1 MQKSILGAHTM
12 NESSRKR
19 GMHSMSKLL
28 RQASIAFFLV
38 WIAQSTVAQDFPTK
52 PVHFVVPFPPGGTA
66 DILMRILADPLSE
79 RWGKPVIVE
88 NRPGASTIIG
98 SEIVARAPADGYMLL
113 MNSASFLINPSL
125 RPKMPYDAFK
135 DFAPVMLL
143 VNSPL
148 VVVVNS
154 SSPAKSLGALVDE
167 ARARPG
173 QLSYATVGPGTT
185 QQIIGEML
193 KLEAKIDLLYVPF
206 AGGAP
211 AVNAIL
217 GNHVAVVIANY
228 SEVAQHL
235 AAGTLRAL
243 AVASPARIDLLPEV
257 PTISELGFKDV
268 QGTVWFGIVAPA
280 GTPANTITRIQTD
293 LAFVLKLPTVRG
305 KLVAQGL
312 YPVGSTTDEFVPY
325 MRAVSVRYEKV
336 IQAAGIKAD

>member
-1 MQKSILGAHTM
+1 
-12 NESSRKR
+12 
-19 GMHSMSKLL
+19 MSKLL
-28 RQASIAFFLV
+28 RQASIAFFLA

-66 DILMRILADPLSE
+66 DVLMRILADPLSE
-79 RWGKPVIVE
+79 RWGKPIIVD
-88 NRPGASTIIG
+88 NRPGASTMIG
-98 SEIVARAPADGYMLL
+98 SEIVARAPADGYSLL

-125 RPKMPYDAFK
+125 RAKMPFDVFK

-148 VVVVNS
+148 LLVVNS
-154 SSPAKSLGALVDE
+154 SFAAKSLSALVDE

-193 KLEAKIDLLYVPF
+193 KLEAKIDLVYVPY

-217 GNHVAVVIANY
+217 GNHVTVVIANY

-243 AVASPARIDLLPEV
+243 AVASPERIDLLPNV
-257 PTISELGFKDV
+257 PTISESGFKDI

-280 GTPANTITRIQTD
+280 GTPKDTITRIQTD
-293 LAFVLKLPTVRG
+293 LALVLRLPTVRD

-312 YPVGSTTDEFVPY
+312 YPVGSTTDEFGPY
-325 MRAVSVRYEKV
+325 MRAVSVKYEKV

>member
-1 MQKSILGAHTM
+1 
-12 NESSRKR
+12 
-19 GMHSMSKLL
+19 MSKLL
-28 RQASIAFFLV
+28 RQLSIAFFLV
-38 WIAQSTVAQDFPTK
+38 WIAQSAIALDFPTK
-52 PVHFVVPFPPGGTA
+52 PIHFVVPFPPGGTA

-98 SEIVARAPADGYMLL
+98 SETVARAPADGYMLL

-125 RPKMPYDAFK
+125 RPKMPYDVFK
-135 DFAPVMLL
+135 DFAPVVLL

-148 VVVVNS
+148 VLVVNS
-154 SSPAKSLGALVDE
+154 SSTLKSLRALVDE

-243 AVASPARIDLLPEV
+243 AVASPQRIDLLPEV
-257 PTISELGFKDV
+257 PTIAESGFKDI

-280 GTPANTITRIQTD
+280 GTPKGTIARIQTD
-293 LAFVLKLPTVRG
+293 LASVLKLPSVHN

-312 YPVGSTTDEFVPY
+312 YPVGSTTDEFGPY
-325 MRAVSVRYEKV
+325 MRAVSVKFEKV

>member
-1 MQKSILGAHTM
+1 
-12 NESSRKR
+12 
-19 GMHSMSKLL
+19 MSKLL
-28 RQASIAFFLV
+28 RRASIAIFLI

-66 DILMRILADPLSE
+66 DVLMRILADPLSE
-79 RWGKPVIVE
+79 RWGKPIIVD

-98 SEIVARAPADGYMLL
+98 SEIVARASADGYSLL

-125 RPKMPYDAFK
+125 RAKMPFDVFK

-148 VVVVNS
+148 VLVVNS
-154 SSPAKSLGALVDE
+154 SFAAKSLSALVDE
-167 ARARPG
+167 ARTRPG

-193 KLEAKIDLLYVPF
+193 KLEAKIDLVYVPY

-243 AVASPARIDLLPEV
+243 AVASPERIDLLPNV
-257 PTISELGFKDV
+257 PTISESGFKDI

-280 GTPANTITRIQTD
+280 GTPKDTITRIQTD
-293 LAFVLKLPTVRG
+293 LALVLKLPTVRD

-312 YPVGSTTDEFVPY
+312 YPVGSTTDEFGPY
-325 MRAVSVRYEKV
+325 MCAVSVKYEKV